1 MAPRSSQSTTQTW
14 RRPVSTSACIC
25 SGTIAVRP
33 PRLASPYRAA
43 DFFAVAVAVGHA
55 VAPPVVS
62 GSRWRLIFA
71 RDRQR
76 GEIALMGRQP
86 QGPQARGE
94 GNPPRSVWAKNMV
107 PVAWAGARDG
117 GSRQDL
123 SYHGRKPVLKG
134 NIFCL
139 VVKLPLFYCCSL
151 VF

>member
-1 MAPRSSQSTTQTW
+1 MAE
-14 RRPVSTSACIC
+14 ACLHFC
-25 SGTIAVRP
+25 LHLQRHHRG
-33 PRLASPYRAA
+33 ASPSSCLSIPGRG
-43 DFFAVAVAVGHA
+43 FFAVAVAVGHA

-94 GNPPRSVWAKNMV
+94 GHPPGSVRAKNMV

-117 GSRQDL
+117 GLRQDL
-123 SYHGRKPVLKG
+123 SYHGRKPVFKG

-151 VF
+151 LF